1 LTNFL
6 NKVISDKNLIKE
18 KYLNIKD
25 ISDKM
30 NYETIEGNIFEI
42 PKKEKNL
49 KIKLIITETLQST
62 KDHLGRQIISP
73 VLQMLNIS
81 PTFGIF
87 HTSLL

>member
-1 LTNFL
+1 LTNLL

-30 NYETIEGNIFEI
+30 NYENERKIFEI
-42 PKKEKNL
+42 PKKIEKNL